1 MAEGCRTVTGARE
14 VVSALHQ
21 CTVQVHRTSC
31 MQSYTLHLHTM
42 QQSLYSGFASL
53 AVALLVTIYISR
65 ALLVTVVEHAGGW
78 SQVRSV
84 LGTARSH
91 ITLALRESPRDTAHP
106 VLRGRLFNN

>member
-1 MAEGCRTVTGARE
+1 MQDCDRGTG
-14 VVSALHQ
+14 SGL
-21 CTVQVHRTSC
+21 CTVPVYCPSNFLHAVIHTAPT
-31 MQSYTLHLHTM
+31 MQS
-42 QQSLYSGFASL
+42 YSGFALL
-53 AVALLVTIYISR
+53 AVALLVAIYISR
-65 ALLVTVVEHAGGW
+65 AHLVTVVEHAGGW

>member
-14 VVSALHQ
+14 VVSVLHQ
-21 CTVQVHRTSC
+21 CTVHRTSC
-31 MQSYTLHLHTM
+31 MQSYTLHPLC
-42 QQSLYSGFASL
+42 SRYSGFASL
-53 AVALLVTIYISR
+53 AVAPLVAIYIWR
-65 ALLVTVVEHAGGW
+65 AHLVTVVEHAGGW

>member
-14 VVSALHQ
+14 VVSALRQ
-21 CTVQVHRTSC
+21 CTVHRTSC
-31 MQSYTLHLHTM
+31 MQSYTLHLPC
-42 QQSLYSGFASL
+42 SCYSGFASL
-53 AVALLVTIYISR
+53 AVAVLVAIYISR
-65 ALLVTVVEHAGGW
+65 AHLVTVVEHAGGW

>member
-1 MAEGCRTVTGARE
+1 MQDCDRGTGSGLCTAP
-14 VVSALHQ
+14 VHCPPNFLHA
-21 CTVQVHRTSC
+21 VI
-31 MQSYTLHLHTM
+31 HTAPTM
-42 QQSLYSGFASL
+42 QSLYSGFASL
-53 AVALLVTIYISR
+53 AVAVLVAIYISR
-65 ALLVTVVEHAGGW
+65 AHLVTVVEHAGGW

>member
-14 VVSALHQ
+14 VVSALRQ
-21 CTVQVHRTSC
+21 CVLSRSTELPACSHTHCTSVSC
-31 MQSYTLHLHTM
+31 SQC
-42 QQSLYSGFASL
+42 SGFASL
-53 AVALLVTIYISR
+53 AVALLVAIYISR

>member
-14 VVSALHQ
+14 VVSALRQ

-31 MQSYTLHLHTM
+31 MQSYTLHP
-42 QQSLYSGFASL
+42 LYSRCSGFASL
-53 AVALLVTIYISR
+53 AVAPLVAIYISR

>member
-1 MAEGCRTVTGARE
+1 MQDCDRGTGSGLCTAP
-14 VVSALHQ
+14 VYSPGPPNFLHA
-21 CTVQVHRTSC
+21 VI
-31 MQSYTLHLHTM
+31 HTAPTM
-42 QQSLYSGFASL
+42 QSLYSGFVSL
-53 AVALLVTIYISR
+53 AVALLVAIYISR

>member
-14 VVSALHQ
+14 VVSALRQ

-31 MQSYTLHLHTM
+31 MQSYTLHLPC
-42 QQSLYSGFASL
+42 SRCSGFASL
-53 AVALLVTIYISR
+53 AVALLVAIYILR
-65 ALLVTVVEHAGGW
+65 AHLVTVVEHAGGW